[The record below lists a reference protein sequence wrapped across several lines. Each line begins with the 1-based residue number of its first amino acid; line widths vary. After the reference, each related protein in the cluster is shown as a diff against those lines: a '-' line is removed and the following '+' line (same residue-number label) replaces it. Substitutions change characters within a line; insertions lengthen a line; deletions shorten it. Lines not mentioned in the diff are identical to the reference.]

1 MNLIAIQKQINDL
14 RMQLN
19 DHNYRY
25 YVLDDPLI
33 SDSEYDQLFREL
45 QKLETDNPNLIT
57 EDSPTRRVGAEPLSS
72 FGSWTHRMPMLSLAN
87 AMNEDELAAFDTRV
101 KKGLDTE
108 KDLEY
113 MAEPKL
119 DGLAVELVYENGFFV
134 NGSTRGDGITGEDIT
149 QNLKTIAAI
158 PLSLRKN
165 GQKTPPLLEVRGE
178 VFITKDG
185 FKKLNRN
192 QEKEELSP
200 FANPRNAAAGSLRQ
214 LDSKITATRPLS
226 IYCYEAGRIDGISFD
241 THEDFLSTLKE
252 WGFPVNPEI
261 QKVNNAE
268 TMVAF
273 HRNLEAKR
281 DSLPYEIDGTVF
293 KVNAINQRNALGIR
307 SRSPR
312 WAIAGKFKAQQA
324 TTLVQ
329 NIIPSVGR
337 TGAVTPVARLEPV
350 NVGGVVVT
358 NATLHNQDEID
369 RKDVRIGDT
378 VLIQRAGDVIPEVV
392 KVIPAKRPPE
402 TKTYQLPTACPSCGQ
417 EVFRPEGEVVA
428 RCQNLSC
435 PAQVKGRIEHFVSKG
450 ALDIDGF
457 GEKLV
462 DQLVDKK
469 LILTVDDIFKLNFD
483 DLVNLERMAE
493 KSALNILTAIQ
504 DSKQTTFARFV
515 YALGIRNVGAH
526 LSKVLEKA
534 FVGDIKKFMNAAA
547 EELETI
553 DEVGPIVAETITTFL
568 SNCTNTDVIESCL
581 SLGIRLKKVEEPK
594 SLLLQGKTFVFTGA
608 LTQFSRNE
616 AKEMTEAHGG
626 KVSGS
631 VSKNTDFVVVGPGAG
646 SKLKKATE
654 LDIPVLSEAEFL
666 DMLK

>member
-1 MNLIAIQKQINDL
+1 LSITDNKIQAL
-14 RMQLN
+14 RDQLN

-101 KKGLDTE
+101 KKGLGTE

-149 QNLKTIAAI
+149 QNLKTISAI

-281 DSLPYEIDGTVF
+281 DSLPYGIDGTVF

-369 RKDVRIGDT
+369 RKDVRVGDT

-402 TKTYQLPTACPSCGQ
+402 TKTYQLPTECPSCGQ
-417 EVFRPEGEVVA
+417 EVSRPEGEVVT

-483 DLVNLERMAE
+483 DLVNLDRMAE

-534 FVGDIKKFMNAAA
+534 FVGDIEKFMNAAA
-547 EELETI
+547 EELEAI

-568 SNCTNTDVIESCL
+568 SNCTNTNVIESCL

-631 VSKNTDFVVVGPGAG
+631 VSKNTDFVVAGPGAG

-666 DMLK
+666 DRLK

>member
-1 MNLIAIQKQINDL
+1 MSITDNQIQAL
-14 RMQLN
+14 RDQLN

-45 QKLETDNPNLIT
+45 QKLEADNPNLIT
-57 EDSPTRRVGAEPLSS
+57 EDSPTHRVGAEPLSS
-72 FGSWTHRMPMLSLAN
+72 FASWTHRMPMLSLAN

-149 QNLKTIAAI
+149 QNLKTILAI

-192 QEKEELSP
+192 QEKEELPP

-214 LDSKITATRPLS
+214 LDSKITATRHLS

-358 NATLHNQDEID
+358 NATLHNQDEIN
-369 RKDVRIGDT
+369 RKDVRVGDT

-392 KVIPAKRPPE
+392 KVILAKRPPE

-483 DLVNLERMAE
+483 DLVNLDRMAE
-493 KSALNILTAIQ
+493 KSALNILSAIQ
-504 DSKQTTFARFV
+504 NSKQTTFARFV

-534 FVGDIKKFMNAAA
+534 FVGDIEKFMNVAA
-547 EELETI
+547 EELEAI
-553 DEVGPIVAETITTFL
+553 DEVGPIVAETITKFL

-581 SLGIRLKKVEEPK
+581 SLGIRLKIIEGPK
-594 SLLLQGKTFVFTGA
+594 SQVLQGKTFVFTGA

-616 AKEMTEAHGG
+616 AKEMAEAHGG
-626 KVSGS
+626 KASGS
-631 VSKNTDFVVVGPGAG
+631 VSKNTDFVVAGPGAG

>member
-1 MNLIAIQKQINDL
+1 MNLIAIQKQINYL

-149 QNLKTIAAI
+149 QNLKTIMAI

-241 THEDFLSTLKE
+241 THEDFLSILKE

-261 QKVNNAE
+261 QKVKNAE

-358 NATLHNQDEID
+358 NATLHNQDEIN
-369 RKDVRIGDT
+369 RKDVRVGDT

-402 TKTYQLPTACPSCGQ
+402 TKAYQLPTACPSCGQ

-534 FVGDIKKFMNAAA
+534 FVGDIEKFMNAEE
-547 EELETI
+547 EELEAI
-553 DEVGPIVAETITTFL
+553 DEVGPIVAETITIFL

-654 LDIPVLSEAEFL
+654 LNIPVLSEAEFL

>member
-1 MNLIAIQKQINDL
+1 MSITDNKIQAL
-14 RMQLN
+14 RDQLN

-149 QNLKTIAAI
+149 QKLKTITAI

-281 DSLPYEIDGTVF
+281 DSLPYGIDGTVF

-369 RKDVRIGDT
+369 RKDVRVGDT

-402 TKTYQLPTACPSCGQ
+402 TKTYQLPTECPSCGQ
-417 EVFRPEGEVVA
+417 EVYRPEGEVVA

-483 DLVNLERMAE
+483 DLVNLDRMAE

-534 FVGDIKKFMNAAA
+534 FMGDIEKFMNAAA
-547 EELETI
+547 EELEAI

-568 SNCTNTDVIESCL
+568 SNCTNTNVIESCL

-616 AKEMTEAHGG
+616 TKEMTEAHGG

-631 VSKNTDFVVVGPGAG
+631 VSKNTDFVVAGPGAG

>member
-1 MNLIAIQKQINDL
+1 MSITDNKIQAL
-14 RMQLN
+14 RDQLN

-149 QNLKTIAAI
+149 QNLKTITAI

-281 DSLPYEIDGTVF
+281 DSLPYGIDGTVF
-293 KVNAINQRNALGIR
+293 KVNVINQRNALGIR

-369 RKDVRIGDT
+369 RKDVRVGDT

-402 TKTYQLPTACPSCGQ
+402 TKTYQLPTECPSCGQ
-417 EVFRPEGEVVA
+417 EVSRPEGEVVT

-483 DLVNLERMAE
+483 DLVNLDRMAE

-534 FVGDIKKFMNAAA
+534 FVGDIEKFMKAA
-547 EELETI
+547 EEELEAI

-581 SLGIRLKKVEEPK
+581 SLGIQLKKVEEPK
-594 SLLLQGKTFVFTGA
+594 SLLLQGKIFVFTGA

-631 VSKNTDFVVVGPGAG
+631 VSKNTDFVVAGPGAG

-666 DMLK
+666 DRLK